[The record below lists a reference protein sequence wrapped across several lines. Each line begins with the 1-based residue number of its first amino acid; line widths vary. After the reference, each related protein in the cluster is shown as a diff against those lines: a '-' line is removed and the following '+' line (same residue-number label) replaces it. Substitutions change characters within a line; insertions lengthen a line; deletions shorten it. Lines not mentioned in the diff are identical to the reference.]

1 VDAIESIV
9 AQAARSERASVANA
23 VVQDPPGVGKV
34 IAVLP
39 KTRAAFP
46 DNDEASDIQGQ
57 RGGDRRFALVLNLT
71 RGMVEYLVR
80 NAEEWAKIGQ

>member
-34 IAVLP
+34 IAVLA
-39 KTRAAFP
+39 KHAQHFQIMMRLLISKAKGAET
-46 DNDEASDIQGQ
+46 
-57 RGGDRRFALVLNLT
+57 GDSHLYLILHVVWLNT
-71 RGMVEYLVR
+71 
-80 NAEEWAKIGQ
+80 